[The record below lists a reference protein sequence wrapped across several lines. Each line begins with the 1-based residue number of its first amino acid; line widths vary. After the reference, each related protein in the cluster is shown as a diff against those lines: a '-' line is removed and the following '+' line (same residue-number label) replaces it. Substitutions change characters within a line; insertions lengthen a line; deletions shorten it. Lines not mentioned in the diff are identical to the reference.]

1 MTAVDLFGMAVSNV
15 RNCQEHMMTNPFENR
30 SLSLRGPATDM
41 APVTPS
47 DAVDLSNVA
56 VALYVETGGV
66 VACVSVGGFSRTV
79 TVGDNAILPV
89 GVSRVLATG
98 TTATGIHAFVLV

>member
-1 MTAVDLFGMAVSNV
+1 MS
-15 RNCQEHMMTNPFENR
+15 NPFENR

-47 DAVDLSNVA
+47 DATDLVHVA
-56 VALYVETGGV
+56 VALYVETGGAIAFRS
-66 VACVSVGGFSRTV
+66 VAGEDRVV

-89 GVSRVLATG
+89 GVARVFATG
-98 TTATGIHAFVLV
+98 TTAAGIHAFVLV

>member
-1 MTAVDLFGMAVSNV
+1 
-15 RNCQEHMMTNPFENR
+15 MTNPFENR

-47 DAVDLSNVA
+47 DAVDLSHFA
-56 VALYVETGGV
+56 VALYVETGGA
-66 VACVSVGGFSRTV
+66 VAFTSVAGHDRVV
-79 TVGDNAILPV
+79 TVSDNAILPV
-89 GVSRVLATG
+89 GIRRILATG

>member
-1 MTAVDLFGMAVSNV
+1 
-15 RNCQEHMMTNPFENR
+15 MTNPFENR

-47 DAVDLSNVA
+47 DALDLSNVA
-56 VALYVETGGV
+56 VSLYVETGGAVAFVTVAGHSRV
-66 VACVSVGGFSRTV
+66 VA
-79 TVGDNAILPV
+79 VGDNAILPV

-98 TTATGIHAFVLV
+98 TTASGIHAFVLV